1 MIYNKQLWGED
12 LDQKIN
18 FYSIKDISELFWNAS
33 IDELTRGYTKKDGK
47 YICLVC
53 GKYFDEDVIY
63 PKGKVFFS
71 AKKATEEHIKD
82 AHNSMFDVLLNMD
95 KRYTGLSQI
104 QSDLIDDF
112 YGGLDDESIAKKT
125 GITKSTVR
133 NHRFRLKEKQ
143 KQAKVFLALM
153 SLVEEKQ
160 NEDDK
165 IIAIHKTPRMLD
177 ERYAITKE
185 HQEKVLEK
193 FLKEDGTL
201 IKLPKKE
208 KDKIVILFHFASQFE
223 YNKEYKEVEVN
234 KIIKPIYDDFVTVRR
249 YLIEYGFME
258 RAKDCSRY
266 WIL

>member
-1 MIYNKQLWGED
+1 MSRNV
-12 LDQKIN
+12 N
-18 FYSIKDISELFWNAS
+18 FYSIKDIAGLFWNAS
-33 IDELTRGYTKKDGK
+33 IDELKRGYTKKDGN
-47 YICLVC
+47 YLCLVC

-63 PKGKVFFS
+63 PKGTVFLS
-71 AKKATEEHIKD
+71 AKKAVEEHIKD
-82 AHNSMFDVLLNMD
+82 AHSSMFDVLLNMD

-112 YGGLDDESIAKKT
+112 YGGLDDESIAKKNS
-125 GITKSTVR
+125 ITKSTVR

-160 NEDDK
+160 KEEDK
-165 IIAIHKTPRMLD
+165 IIDIHKTPRMLD
-177 ERYAITKE
+177 ERYAITKV
-185 HQEKVLEK
+185 HQDKVLEK
-193 FLKEDGTL
+193 FLKEDGSL

-223 YNKEYKEVEVN
+223 YNKKYKEVEVN
-234 KIIKPIYDDFVTVRR
+234 RIIKPIFSDFVTIRR
-249 YLIEYGFME
+249 YLIEYGFMDRE
-258 RAKDCSRY
+258 KDCSNY